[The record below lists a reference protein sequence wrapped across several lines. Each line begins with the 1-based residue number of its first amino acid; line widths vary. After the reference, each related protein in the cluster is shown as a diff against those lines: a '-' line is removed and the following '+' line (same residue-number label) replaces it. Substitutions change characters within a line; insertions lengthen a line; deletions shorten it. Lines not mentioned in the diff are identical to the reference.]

1 MTNAIR
7 SSVVAAILW
16 AGLEMAH
23 FGWAR
28 TVAAVEHADQAKERA
43 RIVVSQPLAKLDGD
57 HLKVT
62 LVEVNYAPGEASMP
76 HSHPCP
82 VIAYVAEG
90 AIRSQV
96 RGEPEKVYKAG
107 ESFYEPANGV
117 HQVSANAS
125 ATEPAK
131 LLAYFVCDRDVPLST
146 DVPQDQKPEGSSR

>member
-1 MTNAIR
+1 MTAIR
-7 SSVVAAILW
+7 SGIVVAILW
-16 AGLEMAH
+16 SGLEMAH
-23 FGWAR
+23 FGWSR
-28 TVAAVEHADQAKERA
+28 AATPGSQVDEPKERA
-43 RIVVSQPLAKLDGD
+43 RIVISQPLAKLDGD

-62 LVEVNYAPGEASMP
+62 LVEVNYGPGEESMP

-96 RGEPEKVYKAG
+96 RGGPEKVYKAG

-125 ATEPAK
+125 KTEPAK
-131 LLAYFVCDRDVPLST
+131 LLAYFVCDRDVPLSV
-146 DVPQDQKPEGSSR
+146 DVPQKEK